1 MSTITFTCPHCS
13 HSVQLPVDTL
23 GKQGNCPG
31 CKTMVQIVA
40 TPQHPQQ
47 QQPQQQTI
55 LGGSSYQLQEAAVER
70 MEPSPDNAD
79 DLLEYYTARAE
90 NHELYET
97 KVDHSN
103 RTIPHYS
110 GLFLMLLGVGLCALS
125 TFYLISEMSSPIGLS
140 SEEVSQF
147 TGPDVHIPREDPY
160 ISATFTEATLI
171 WIGLAGWISL
181 FIAHRFCLDKSRVGN
196 FTTNLLLALLA
207 MPLFGFLF
215 TSGYLGPLT
224 CPISALLALVA
235 FWAAG
240 GQRFN

>member
-1 MSTITFTCPHCS
+1 MSNITFTCPHCS

-40 TPQHPQQ
+40 TPQ
-47 QQPQQQTI
+47 QPQQQAI
-55 LGGSSYQLQEAAVER
+55 LDGSSYQLHEAAVER
-70 MEPSPDNAD
+70 MEPSQDNAD
-79 DLLEYYTARAE
+79 ELLEYYTAQAG
-90 NHELYET
+90 NHVLYET
-97 KVDHSN
+97 TVDQST

-110 GLFLMLLGVGLCALS
+110 GLFLMLLGIGLCLLS
-125 TFYLISEMSSPIGLS
+125 IFYLISEMSSPIGLS
-140 SEEVSQF
+140 SEEVSEF

-160 ISATFTEATLI
+160 ISATFSEATLI

-196 FTTNLLLALLA
+196 FTTNLMLALLA
-207 MPLFGFLF
+207 IPLFGFLLA
-215 TSGYLGPLT
+215 SGYLGPLT
-224 CPISALLALVA
+224 CPISAVLALVA

-240 GQRFN
+240 GQRFK